1 VKPKEL
7 ITKYAKV
14 AVPALAIVVVGT
26 GAYVWGSQQSK
37 SKPHEQA
44 ELDFKAHPEAIAHQ
58 EPEHGSKDHGV
69 EHGADRKPASAP
81 KAVDEQDEYQREGE
95 EVEVQIAHQRATEPE
110 KLHQQQAHSDPV
122 EPKKGFFATVFS
134 DYRNFFKGLNEKV
147 EALKSAEEDN
157 RRLRLENAQLR
168 VRLET
173 EKYSCRI
180 EESKKQAQKVGA
192 RLNAE
197 TGTHVGRTLASVSY
211 QIPENLLPDQVQ
223 ALGVSYFKAKDYEK
237 AVTIFS
243 FLTGM
248 EDSTSFQTP
257 DNFLMTG
264 VAWYQ
269 LENYKLAGQYFER
282 VLKTAV
288 SAEHNKLA
296 IQAKVW
302 KALVAQKQKDYSQAQ
317 VWLDQ
322 TIDLHP
328 QSEEARWINPQ
339 EGRRTPASTK
349 KKKHEEAKKSDEKA
363 HQETSHH

>member
-1 VKPKEL
+1 MKPKEL

-14 AVPALAIVVVGT
+14 AVPAIAIVVVAI
-26 GAYVWGSQQSK
+26 GAYVWGSHQSK
-37 SKPHEQA
+37 SDAHVSA
-44 ELDFKAHPEAIAHQ
+44 ELDFKAHPEAVAHQ
-58 EPEHGSKDHGV
+58 EPEHGSK
-69 EHGADRKPASAP
+69 EHGASHGTDRKPASAP
-81 KAVDEQDEYQREGE
+81 KAVEDQDEYQREGE
-95 EVEVQIAHQRATEPE
+95 EVEVQIAHHRKATIENTQSHSE
-110 KLHQQQAHSDPV
+110 QVDAH
-122 EPKKGFFATVFS
+122 KGFFATVFS
-134 DYRNFFKGLNEKV
+134 DYKNFFKGIQEKV
-147 EALKSAEEDN
+147 ETLKAAEEDN

-180 EESKKQAQKVGA
+180 DESKKQAQKVGA

-197 TGTHVGRTLASVSY
+197 TGTQVGRTLASVSY

-223 ALGVSYFKAKDYEK
+223 ALGVSYFKAKDFEK
-237 AVTIFS
+237 AVAIFS

-248 EDSTSFQTP
+248 EDNTSFQTP

-264 VAWYQ
+264 IAWYQ
-269 LENYKLAGQYFER
+269 LENYKVADQYFDR

-288 SAEHNKLA
+288 GTDTAKLA

-302 KALVAQKQKDYSQAQ
+302 KALVAQRQKNYRQAQ

-339 EGRRTPASTK
+339 EGRRSPASTK

-363 HQETSHH
+363 HRETSHH

>member
-1 VKPKEL
+1 MKPKDL
-7 ITKYAKV
+7 ITKYAKI
-14 AVPALAIVVVGT
+14 AVPAVAIAVVGV
-26 GAYVWGSQQSK
+26 GAYIFGSHQP
-37 SKPHEQA
+37 KPQVTPPALVNQKPENRSGN
-44 ELDFKAHPEAIAHQ
+44 EFKESAP
-58 EPEHGSKDHGV
+58 
-69 EHGADRKPASAP
+69 DRKPAAAP
-81 KAVDEQDEYQREGE
+81 KSTEDPDEYQREGE
-95 EVEVQIAHQRATEPE
+95 EVEVQIARQRAPAIDSLTEN
-110 KLHQQQAHSDPV
+110 LHQDQSYSDQI
-122 EPKKGFFATVFS
+122 ESHQGFFSTVYW

-147 EALKSAEEDN
+147 ATLKSAEENN

-168 VRLET
+168 IRLET

-180 EESKKQAQKVGA
+180 EESKKLAQKVGA

-197 TGTHVGRTLASVSY
+197 TGTKVGRTLASVNY

-223 ALGVSYFKAKDYEK
+223 ALGVSYFKAKDFEK

-248 EDSTSFQTP
+248 EDNTSFQTP
-257 DNFLMTG
+257 GNFLMTG

-269 LENYKLAGQYFER
+269 LENYKVADEYFDR

-288 SAEHNKLA
+288 STETGKLA

-302 KALVAQKQKDYSQAQ
+302 KALVAQKQKNYQQAQ

-339 EGRRTPASTK
+339 EGRRTPASTNK
-349 KKKHEEAKKSDEKA
+349 KKKHEEAKKSDEKS
-363 HQETSHH
+363 HHETSHH